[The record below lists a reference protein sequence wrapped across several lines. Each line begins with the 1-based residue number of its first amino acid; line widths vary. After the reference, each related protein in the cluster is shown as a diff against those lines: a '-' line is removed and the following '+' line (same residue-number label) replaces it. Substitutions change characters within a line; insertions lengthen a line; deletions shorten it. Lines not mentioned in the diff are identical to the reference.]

1 MGLVLDTSLLVQ
13 AERLG
18 LSLPEALEGWSV
30 AIDMSRVGIS
40 VVSLAEHGHGI
51 ARAKP
56 ERRRTARAEFVE
68 ALRRSIPAFP
78 ITEAISLRAGMID
91 GELQDRG
98 FDIGLMDSFIAA
110 TALERGDGVATL
122 NGKHFRLVPGL
133 EVLEL

>member
-1 MGLVLDTSLLVQ
+1 MGLVLDTSLLIQ

-18 LSLPEALEGWSV
+18 LSLPEALERWSV
-30 AIDMSRVGIS
+30 AIDMSQVGIS
-40 VVSLAEHGHGI
+40 VVSLAELGHGI

-56 ERRRTARAEFVE
+56 EWRRKAREEFVE

-98 FDIGLMDSFIAA
+98 FDIGPMDSFIAA

-122 NGKHFRLVPGL
+122 NGKHFKAVPGL
-133 EVLEL
+133 EVVEL